1 MSYPKNPENITE
13 ALITL
18 AEFAKT
24 APGRLPERVEI
35 AIKIA
40 EVLSS
45 QQGKLK

>member
-18 AEFAKT
+18 AEFAQI

-35 AIKIA
+35 AIKMA
-40 EVLSS
+40 DE
-45 QQGKLK
+45 LKALKGNIK